1 MARDFFCYIS
11 ETRIVA
17 TNIVIKQA
25 IRSLMSMIIQV
36 QVKVN
41 TKQNK
46 VLENEDGSFN
56 IWTEARAVDGKA
68 NQAIIK
74 MLSEYY
80 DIAPSSI
87 NLTKGLRSINKQ
99 FEIY

>member
-1 MARDFFCYIS
+1 
-11 ETRIVA
+11 
-17 TNIVIKQA
+17 
-25 IRSLMSMIIQV
+25 MSMIIQV

-56 IWTEARAVDGKA
+56 IWTQARAVDGKA

-80 DIAPSSI
+80 DIAPSLI